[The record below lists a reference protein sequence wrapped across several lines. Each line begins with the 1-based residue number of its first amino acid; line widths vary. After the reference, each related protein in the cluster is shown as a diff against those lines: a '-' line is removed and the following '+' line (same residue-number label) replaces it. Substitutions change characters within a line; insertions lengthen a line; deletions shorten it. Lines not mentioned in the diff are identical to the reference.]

1 MNQDMELL
9 QYVYQN
15 TKMGEDNLK
24 SLLPSV
30 KNTDL
35 KAHLHKQMSGYS
47 QFNNQAEEEIYKHN
61 GQPKENSTMSKF
73 AAHMGVKMNVLK
85 DNSASHVAEMTIQ
98 GSTMGIVDITEHLN
112 RCSGADPAAKRLAND
127 VLHFEQDNIER
138 LKTFL

>member
-24 SLLPSV
+24 NLLPSV
-30 KNTDL
+30 KNSHL
-35 KAHLHKQMSGYS
+35 KAQLHRQMSGYS
-47 QFNNQAEEEIYKHN
+47 RFNSQAEEEIYKHS
-61 GQPKENSTMSKF
+61 GQPRENSAMSKF
-73 AAHMGVKMNVLK
+73 AARMAVKMNALK
-85 DNSASHVAEMTIQ
+85 DRSASHAAAMTIQ

-112 RCSGADPAAKRLAND
+112 RCTEADPAARRLAKD

-138 LKTFL
+138 LKPFL